1 MSETRSENSGSITVY
16 AALAAV
22 AALIGFADAA
32 YLTVHHYT
40 AVPVPCNV
48 ISGCE
53 TVLTSSYAE
62 IAGVPLAA
70 IGGAAYFAAF
80 ALAVL
85 AAFGDRRMWMVFGI
99 HVSLM
104 MAVTLWLL
112 YLQAFIINAF
122 CQFCLISAAVTTT
135 MFVIYIVSRIV
146 RRKKV

>member
-1 MSETRSENSGSITVY
+1 
-16 AALAAV
+16 
-22 AALIGFADAA
+22 
-32 YLTVHHYT
+32 
-40 AVPVPCNV
+40 
-48 ISGCE
+48 
-53 TVLTSSYAE
+53 TVLTSRYAE

-85 AAFGDRRMWMVFGI
+85 AAFGDRRMWMLFGI

-112 YLQAFIINAF
+112 YLQAFVINAF

-146 RRKKV
+146 RRKKVDLI